1 MQRTWTLSCEKSEKP
16 LNQGVIMQIEQLIEN
31 LSSELKLEAVPQK
44 DKKGLYQLKVGSSTQ
59 VSIKELD
66 PGVFFEARIL
76 PIPKEGNK
84 EALFIYL
91 MKANLLGQGTG
102 GAAIGIDPSEKFFTL
117 TLTLPFEINYR
128 TFHESLEDYLN
139 YIDYWKEEVTTFME
153 KGFMQ

>member
-1 MQRTWTLSCEKSEKP
+1 MQVK
-16 LNQGVIMQIEQLIEN
+16 QLIED
-31 LSSELKLEAVPQK
+31 LSSELKLEVIPQK
-44 DKKGLYQLKVGSSTQ
+44 DKKGFYQLKVGSSPQ

-66 PGVFFEARIL
+66 SGMFFEARIL

-91 MKANLLGQGTG
+91 MRANFLGQGTG
-102 GAAIGIDPSEKFFTL
+102 GAAIGIDPSEKFFIL

-128 TFHESLEDYLN
+128 TFHERLEDYLN
-139 YIDYWKEEVTTFME
+139 YIDYWKEEVTTFIK